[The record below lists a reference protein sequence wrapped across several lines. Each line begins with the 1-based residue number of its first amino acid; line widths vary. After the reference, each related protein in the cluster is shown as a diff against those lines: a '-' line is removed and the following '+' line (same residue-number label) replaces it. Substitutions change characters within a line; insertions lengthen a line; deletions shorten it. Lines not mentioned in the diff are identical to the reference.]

1 MASGLSEDGG
11 LSKTPPCES
20 SEGGAGRE
28 AGRSLTIGIWNL
40 QPEAWELA
48 NNVLLAQDLPT
59 EPRVLAAMTFHT
71 KVRSSRSSLA
81 FASHAHERVHD
92 LQAVYD
98 LEQLPHEARTQL
110 RDTLLVALQGY
121 AQGPRVI
128 QARICLALAAMAL
141 QMQGWT
147 DVVPGMIAKFGND
160 PGTVNILLEFLAVL
174 PEEMTMN
181 HRIPIDVSETG
192 RAGARCA
199 RSKM

>member
-48 NNVLLAQDLPT
+48 NNVL
-59 EPRVLAAMTFHT
+59 
-71 KVRSSRSSLA
+71 LA